1 MKILQVFGGGVRSG
15 VESYVATVAAGLGE
29 RGMKTI
35 LAPLRDGPF
44 RREAEALGLNVRRTG
59 KRFRGDPYT
68 ISSLVKI
75 IKEEEID
82 IVHTHAE
89 NGDFYGRIAAKIA
102 GAPRLTSTI
111 HTFYRE
117 TLRDRYS
124 WAWMRNLI
132 YRQDILTSSFCD
144 KIITVSGAIKRQ
156 VASDGVAEDK
166 IVVVPNGVIPDQ
178 YDCEKDNR
186 AKILA
191 ELGLT
196 GDERIAGAVGRL
208 SPVKNIEALLLAAK
222 KTTPTVPKARFLIV
236 GDGPRRGRL
245 EEMAARL
252 GIEKRV
258 IFAGWQADIKEYLSI
273 MDVFVIPSLI
283 EGSSFAILEAMALGK
298 PVIAT
303 DVGGNPE
310 LVADGETGFLVGV
323 NDSDALADRM
333 AHLLASEDKASAMGR
348 AGRKR
353 LEANFTERQML
364 DKTADVYA
372 GLMGMGA

>member
-1 MKILQVFGGGVRSG
+1 MRSG
-15 VESYVATVAAGLGE
+15 VESYVVTVATGLKE
-29 RGMKTI
+29 RGVETI
-35 LAPLRDGPF
+35 LAPLREGPF
-44 RREAEALGLNVRRTG
+44 RQEAEELGLKVRRTG
-59 KRFRGDPYT
+59 KRFRGDPFT

-75 IKEEEID
+75 IKEEKID

-89 NGDFYGRIAAKIA
+89 NGDFYGRLAAKIA
-102 GAPRLTSTI
+102 GTPRLTSTI

-166 IVVVPNGVIPDQ
+166 IVVVPNGVVPNQD
-178 YDCEKDNR
+178 DCGKDHR

-191 ELGLT
+191 GLGLT
-196 GDERIAGAVGRL
+196 GDEKIAGAVGRL
-208 SPVKNIEALLLAAK
+208 SPVKNIEALLLAAQ
-222 KTTPTVPKARFLIV
+222 KTVETLPEARFLIV

-245 EEMAARL
+245 EDMAARL
-252 GIEKRV
+252 GIEDRV
-258 IFAGWQADIKEYLSI
+258 IFAGWQADIKRYLAI
-273 MDVFVIPSLI
+273 MDVFVVTSLI
-283 EGSSFAILEAMALGK
+283 EGSSFAILEAMAIGK

-323 NDSDALADRM
+323 NDTDALADRM
-333 AHLLASEDKASAMGR
+333 ANLLADDEKAAAMGQ
-348 AGRKR
+348 AGRER
-353 LEANFTERQML
+353 IEADFTEKQML

-372 GLMGMGA
+372 ELMEMRN